1 MFAMT
6 LSLARPDEERAAV
19 LALVDASPRDWHRTA
34 TLIIEAGGARRLLG
48 PPAWTGLETFDTEL
62 AEELAARV
70 PESALDDKLTE
81 IRRLAEAGITVLT
94 VLDEDYPVN
103 LRLIYNL
110 PPVLYVRGG
119 LLPED
124 GRAIAVVGTRQASSE
139 GLQRA
144 AELATELAHHE
155 VTVISGLARGIDTAA
170 HEAALAAGGRTIAVL
185 GTGIEAPIYP
195 AENRGLAERILE
207 RGALVSQFRP
217 ASPPTRFSFP
227 MRNVVMSGM
236 SAGTVVIEAS
246 STSGAKMQARL
257 ALEHGKPVFL
267 LESLVTRQAWARDY
281 AERRGARVVQSVD
294 DIVAALTAM
303 QAPTQQLSLV

>member
-1 MFAMT
+1 MFAMSV
-6 LSLARPDEERAAV
+6 SLARHDEERAAV
-19 LALVDASPRDWHRTA
+19 LALVDASQRDWHRTA
-34 TLIIEAGGARRLLG
+34 TLILEAGGARRLLD
-48 PPAWTGLETFDTEL
+48 PPGWTGLETFDTEL
-62 AEELAARV
+62 ADELRARV
-70 PESALDDKLTE
+70 PEGAVNDKLVE
-81 IRRLAEAGITVLT
+81 MRRLAQAGVTVLT

-110 PPVLYVRGG
+110 PPVLYVRGN
-119 LLPED
+119 LLQED

-144 AELATELAHHE
+144 SELAAELAHHG

-195 AENRGLAERILE
+195 SENRALAERIVE
-207 RGALVSQFRP
+207 HGALVSQFRP

-281 AERRGARVVQSVD
+281 AERRGARVVQSVE
-294 DIVAALTAM
+294 DIVSALTAM
-303 QAPTQQLSLV
+303 QAPAQQLSLV